1 MNDAAAPAYSCP
13 MHPSVRQSG
22 PGQCPACGMALQP
35 ENVRFRLLRHMLGDW
50 RHVVVMVAIMAIL
63 MAAAMMLMR

>member
-1 MNDAAAPAYSCP
+1 
-13 MHPSVRQSG
+13 
-22 PGQCPACGMALQP
+22 MALQP